1 MITWTT
7 NKLLHDVQ
15 VHEQN
20 VIVDQ
25 LDNTTL
31 PTDIHIVEY
40 ENEGKVYLDA
50 VRAYKMCDI
59 FDVYHDK
66 LRETGGR
73 VVNITSGYGRLRPNL
88 YNTNKKEQND
98 NK

>member
-7 NKLLHDVQ
+7 NKLMHDVQ

-20 VIVDQ
+20 VTVAD
-25 LDNTTL
+25 LNHAEL

-40 ENEGKVYLDA
+40 ENQGKVYSDA

-66 LRETGGR
+66 LRETGGK
-73 VVNITSGYGRLRPNL
+73 VINITSGYGRLRPNL
-88 YNTNKKEQND
+88 YKTQKAEAKD